1 MASSISSFADKLAA
15 KMHKTKSKYRHDN
28 KKSETWGVKSK
39 DCKCCIEYTN
49 VKVDLIEYKCLCCNR
64 NYQKKFNEYLKNR
77 FANIYRFFNH
87 DINRFMIGK
96 YSAKHYYLRKERGR
110 YYLNIEDFT
119 DEDHTHDTVVCN
131 TMICIFEVI
140 HYNFRNMSCEIYG
153 LDPVHFLSAPRL
165 ACQAALKMTKLKLEN
180 WKGMENYRDIKLIT
194 MEAGKKNLVSK
205 PSYDTTKL
213 FFRYFISN
221 SSEKNWHTQE

>member
-1 MASSISSFADKLAA
+1 MII
-15 KMHKTKSKYRHDN
+15 

-39 DCKCCIEYTN
+39 DCKCSIEYKN

-64 NYQKKFNEYLKNR
+64 NYQKEFDEYLKNR
-77 FANIYRFFNH
+77 FANTYRFFNH

-96 YSAKHYYLRKERGR
+96 YSVKHYYLRKERGR

-119 DEDHTHDTVVCN
+119 DEDHTHDTVVRN
-131 TMICIFEVI
+131 TMICVFEVI
-140 HYNFRNMSCEIYG
+140 HYNFRNMHCEIYG
-153 LDPVHFLSAPRL
+153 LDPVHLLSAPWL

-221 SSEKNWHTQE
+221 SSEKNCHTQKQTSQYCK